1 MAQEVEHI
9 LGKDEVTSS
18 SLVSSSTK
26 KHTRFGCVF
35 LMCAKFFAHICT
47 ISSKLCV
54 EPVVCARC
62 LFLQAIPHLRLP
74 SAALWFILSQEPVV
88 CARRS
93 RILRALIAFSCRQ
106 QLIKYRLFTTKTS
119 CFFNAFLTHLRDLFP
134 NRAWSL
140 SSALDAFSC
149 KQSPRLSLSSA
160 APLKNTPF
168 RVCFFNVCKKLCTH
182 LHNFFEIVRGAC
194 RLRSAI
200 ANTSC
205 SHRLSLSS
213 AAPLKNTLGYYP

>member
-1 MAQEVEHI
+1 MHGLQPCGALVACGRRLFLQAISPLFLV
-9 LGKDEVTSS
+9 
-18 SLVSSSTK
+18 VSSSTK
-26 KHTRFGCVF
+26 KHTASGVFF

-54 EPVVCARC
+54 
-62 LFLQAIPHLRLP
+62 
-74 SAALWFILSQEPVV
+74 EPVV

-119 CFFNAFLTHLRDLFP
+119 CFFN
-134 NRAWSL
+134 
-140 SSALDAFSC
+140 
-149 KQSPRLSLSSA
+149 
-160 APLKNTPF
+160 
-168 RVCFFNVCKKLCTH
+168 VCKVFCTH

-205 SHRLSLSS
+205 SHRLLLPS
-213 AAPLKNTLGYYP
+213 AALWFILS

>member
-140 SSALDAFSC
+140 SVAVLFVLIFQLEDIADFLLIHRPYGFIV
-149 KQSPRLSLSSA
+149 QFLMI
-160 APLKNTPF
+160 NTGNGGSF
-168 RVCFFNVCKKLCTH
+168 VQL
-182 LHNFFEIVRGAC
+182 
-194 RLRSAI
+194 
-200 ANTSC
+200 
-205 SHRLSLSS
+205 
-213 AAPLKNTLGYYP
+213 

>member
-1 MAQEVEHI
+1 
-9 LGKDEVTSS
+9 
-18 SLVSSSTK
+18 
-26 KHTRFGCVF
+26 
-35 LMCAKFFAHICT
+35 MCAKFFAHICT

-54 EPVVCARC
+54 EPVVCARRSRILRALIAFSC
-62 LFLQAIPHLRLP
+62 RQQLIKYRLFTTKTSCFLMCAKFFAHICTISSKLCV
-74 SAALWFILSQEPVV
+74 EPVV

-119 CFFNAFLTHLRDLFP
+119 CFFN
-134 NRAWSL
+134 
-140 SSALDAFSC
+140 
-149 KQSPRLSLSSA
+149 
-160 APLKNTPF
+160 
-168 RVCFFNVCKKLCTH
+168 VCKVFCTH

-205 SHRLSLSS
+205 SHRLLLPS
-213 AAPLKNTLGYYP
+213 AAH

>member
-47 ISSKLCV
+47 ISSELCV

-93 RILRALIAFSCRQ
+93 RILRALIAFSCR
-106 QLIKYRLFTTKTS
+106 LNYPAKLHAATACRFL
-119 CFFNAFLTHLRDLFP
+119 CAFRT
-134 NRAWSL
+134 
-140 SSALDAFSC
+140 
-149 KQSPRLSLSSA
+149 
-160 APLKNTPF
+160 PLQ
-168 RVCFFNVCKKLCTH
+168 KLCRR
-182 LHNFFEIVRGAC
+182 VR
-194 RLRSAI
+194 RLRSRLPLAS
-200 ANTSC
+200 NFSLFSC
-205 SHRLSLSS
+205 RQQLYGLFCHRSLSV
-213 AAPLKNTLGYYP
+213 AVLFVLIFQLEDIADFHLIHRPYGFIVQCLMINTGNGGSFVQL

>member
-54 EPVVCARC
+54 
-62 LFLQAIPHLRLP
+62 
-74 SAALWFILSQEPVV
+74 EPVV

-149 KQSPRLSLSSA
+149 KQSLIFACRQQLYGLFCHRRLSA
-160 APLKNTPF
+160 AVLFVLVFST
-168 RVCFFNVCKKLCTH
+168 
-182 LHNFFEIVRGAC
+182 
-194 RLRSAI
+194 
-200 ANTSC
+200 
-205 SHRLSLSS
+205 
-213 AAPLKNTLGYYP
+213 

>member
-149 KQSPRLSLSSA
+149 KQSLI
-160 APLKNTPF
+160 F
-168 RVCFFNVCKKLCTH
+168 
-182 LHNFFEIVRGAC
+182 AC
-194 RLRSAI
+194 RQQLYNNKRISF
-200 ANTSC
+200 TDFSFHY
-205 SHRLSLSS
+205 SM
-213 AAPLKNTLGYYP
+213 K